1 MSGVGLAVYGLSKAY
16 GRNAVLR
23 GVDLTFSPGRIGA
36 LVGPNGA
43 GKTTLFRIAAGLQRA
58 DAGEVG
64 ATAVLYYGGFD
75 VLPLR
80 GTVNGLRRALGLA
93 EARLLGERRM
103 KGLSRGELQRA
114 GLDVALD
121 LRCRIL
127 LLDEPWTALEP
138 DVRDELSSRLRA
150 RADEGTTV
158 VVSSHELDEVARV
171 ADDIAFLRGGRAT
184 MKSREE
190 MGEGGFDRARL
201 MALFREEI
209 PAG

>member
-1 MSGVGLAVYGLSKAY
+1 
-16 GRNAVLR
+16 
-23 GVDLTFSPGRIGA
+23 
-36 LVGPNGA
+36 
-43 GKTTLFRIAAGLQRA
+43 
-58 DAGEVG
+58 
-64 ATAVLYYGGFD
+64 
-75 VLPLR
+75 
-80 GTVNGLRRALGLA
+80 
-93 EARLLGERRM
+93 M